1 VAASS
6 VAIRP
11 RIAAVLSE
19 AWRYRVTVV
28 CAEAGYGKS
37 TALASLEAGPRLV
50 AVRLVPQDCDA
61 LRLGARIADAAG
73 VPEPARSGAE
83 LAARLAAAGRDVLVV
98 LDEMEHLAGSPEAA
112 AWLAALI
119 QDAPASV
126 HVLLSGRRL
135 PALRLERAEARGLI
149 HRVTAA
155 QLAFTADETAL
166 ALGAALAPM
175 AARCQVLSGGWPAA
189 VQLAARAWGR
199 GDARLAVDQPDAVL
213 RSAWRSFADEVLA
226 EQPDRQ
232 VLGAVAAIG
241 PAEPAVLGAV
251 GVVVGASEWAD
262 LHERG
267 LLVGMVGSAL
277 RIASALSDAAGALID
292 SEAAATLRRSAAAWW
307 EAADRPGEAME
318 CLAGGHARDLCAFL
332 VRDGHRLVASGRSA
346 RVAELAQQCGP
357 GGPALDAVLADA
369 LWQCGDWDGAAAAFE
384 RVAYADVGGL
394 SSAVAWRFG
403 ALLYLRGDRARA
415 ESILEAS
422 RADDALSADDAL
434 VSAWLGCTLWR
445 NGQVDDAGALAE
457 VALRQARAC
466 ADPRA
471 LAAAEVIQALVCA
484 ARGDRNGNTRAYANA
499 LRAANAAADTM
510 QAGRIHANL
519 ASKAIEEGDYRSA
532 VASADRAI
540 HIAGQHRPI
549 VGLALENKAE
559 ALIRLGQL
567 DQARAAAAD
576 AVEAYATAS
585 SPQVAAPELL
595 LGEVYRLRGDRVQ
608 ARLAFERALLS
619 GEDTEDTHQRAA
631 ACIGLAWVLAGDDT
645 VAAAERGGQA
655 LELATGLERAAAV
668 NAVAWVHLVNDD
680 ADRAAEL
687 ATLAQAEAQRTND
700 RPALATA
707 LELQGVCRQA
717 PDLEKL
723 RAALAIWAE
732 VGDPIATARVTLAVA
747 VAAGDPGA
755 SARAR
760 RELADLGAAAD
771 VGVAGL
777 LSVAHE
783 AVDAPS
789 ISTLG
794 RFTVTVEGHPVP
806 SGAWQSRKARDL
818 LKLLAARAGRAVTR
832 EAAAEAL
839 WPDEVTD
846 ALSARLSV
854 LLSRLR
860 TILDPNRRHAH
871 DHYLDADKV
880 CIALRPDRVRIDITD
895 FLSAAANGARLAS
908 AGHWDEAEPDLRRAE
923 QLYVG
928 DFLDEDRDAD
938 WAVERRE
945 QARTTAVTC
954 ARLLA
959 RTAAHRGADEDATRW
974 LLRLLERDPYDEDAW
989 TALIAT
995 QVRLRRHGEA
1005 RHQYAAYARRMGEL
1019 DLVAEPFDKLA
1030 DRIP

>member
-1 VAASS
+1 VAAPSFP
-6 VAIRP
+6 VRP
-11 RIAAVLSE
+11 RIAGVLAE
-19 AWRYRVTVV
+19 AWRHRITVV
-28 CAEAGYGKS
+28 CTEAGYGKS
-37 TALASLEAGPRLV
+37 TALASLGVAPGMVTLRLT
-50 AVRLVPQDCDA
+50 PQDRDA
-61 LRLGARIADAAG
+61 SLLAARIAAAAG
-73 VPEPARSGAE
+73 LADPVGSVSE
-83 LAARLAAAGRDVLVV
+83 LVDRFAAAGRDVLVA
-98 LDEMEHLAGSPEAA
+98 LDEMEHVAASAEAA
-112 AWLAALI
+112 AWVTQLM

-135 PALRLERAEARGLI
+135 PALRLERAEARGLV

-155 QLAFTADETAL
+155 ELAFTVDETAV
-166 ALGAALAPM
+166 ALGEALAPM
-175 AARCQVLSGGWPAA
+175 AARCQALTGGWPAA
-189 VQLAARAWGR
+189 VQLAARAWAR
-199 GDARLAVDQPDAVL
+199 GDPQAAVAQPDAVL
-213 RSAWRSFADEVLA
+213 RSAWRSLAEDVVA
-226 EQPDRQ
+226 EQPDRE

-241 PAEPAVLGAV
+241 PAEPAVLEAV
-251 GVVVGASEWAD
+251 GVRVVASEWAD

-267 LLVGMVGSAL
+267 LLVGMVGGRL
-277 RIASALSDAAGALID
+277 WIAPALSDAAAALVD
-292 SEAAATLRRSAAAWW
+292 PEDAAALRRGAAAWW
-307 EAADRPGEAME
+307 EAADRPAEAME
-318 CLAGGHARDLCAFL
+318 CLAGGDASDLRAFL
-332 VRDGHRLVASGRSA
+332 VRDGHRLAAQGQSA
-346 RVAELAQQCGP
+346 RVAELAQRCGP
-357 GGPALDAVLADA
+357 GGPELDAVVADA
-369 LWQCGDWDGAAAAFE
+369 LWQEGDWDGAAAAFE
-384 RVAYADVGGL
+384 RVAYAAADDL
-394 SSAVAWRFG
+394 SPAVAWRFG

-415 ESILEAS
+415 ESILAAS

-434 VSAWLGCTLWR
+434 VSAWLGSTLWR
-445 NGQVDDAGALAE
+445 NGQVDDAAVLAE

-471 LAAAEVIQALVCA
+471 LAAAEVSHALVCA
-484 ARGDRNGNTRAYANA
+484 SRGDRHGNTRAYTNA
-499 LRAANAAADTM
+499 LRAADAAGDTM

-532 VASADRAI
+532 VASANRAI
-540 HIAGQHRPI
+540 HVAGLHRPI
-549 VGLALENKAE
+549 VGLALENKTE
-559 ALIRLGQL
+559 ALIHLGRL

-619 GEDTEDTHQRAA
+619 GEDTEDVHMRAV

-645 VAAAERGGQA
+645 VAAAECGGQA
-655 LELATGLERAAAV
+655 LELATGIERAAAL
-668 NAVAWVHLVNDD
+668 NALAWVHLVNGD

-687 ATLAQAEAQRTND
+687 ATQAQAEAQRTND

-707 LELQGVCRQA
+707 LEIRGACREP
-717 PDLEKL
+717 PDLGQL

-747 VAAGDPGA
+747 TATADLAAA
-755 SARAR
+755 AQAR

-771 VGVAGL
+771 VGAAGL
-777 LSVAHE
+777 LSVADE
-783 AVDAPS
+783 AADAPS
-789 ISTLG
+789 ICTLG
-794 RFTVTVEGHPVP
+794 RFTIAVEGHPVP

-818 LKLLAARAGRAVTR
+818 LKLLAARTGRTVTR
-832 EAAAEAL
+832 EGAAEAL

-846 ALSARLSV
+846 ALGARLSV

-860 TILDPNRRHAH
+860 TVLDPSRRHPP
-871 DHYLDADKV
+871 DHYLDADKA
-880 CIALRPDRVRIDITD
+880 CIALRPDRVRIDIID
-895 FLSAAANGARLAS
+895 FLSAAADGARLAG
-908 AGHWDEAEPDLRRAE
+908 AGRWDEAELNLRRAE

-938 WAVERRE
+938 WAVDRRE
-945 QARTTAVTC
+945 QARTAAVTC

-959 RTAAHRGADEDATRW
+959 RIAVHRGADEDATRW

-1005 RHQYAAYARRMGEL
+1005 RHHYAAYARRMGEL
-1019 DLVAEPFDKLA
+1019 DIVAEPFDKLA